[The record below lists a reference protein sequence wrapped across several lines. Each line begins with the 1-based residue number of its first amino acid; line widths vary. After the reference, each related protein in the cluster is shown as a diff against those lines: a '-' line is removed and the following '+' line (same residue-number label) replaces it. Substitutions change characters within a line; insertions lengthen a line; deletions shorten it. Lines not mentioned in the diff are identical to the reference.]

1 MDKQTGAKRTRR
13 RFPDEFKAGAVR
25 LVLDESRTV
34 GSVARELDLTAS
46 ALAHWVRHEETERS
60 KGRGQAS
67 DEMRVLVI
75 PNKKALGRGLLGQG
89 KKFSPRR
96 DSVRE
101 LVTERERET

>member
-46 ALAHWVRHEETERS
+46 ALA
-60 KGRGQAS
+60 Q
-67 DEMRVLVI
+67 
-75 PNKKALGRGLLGQG
+75 
-89 KKFSPRR
+89 
-96 DSVRE
+96 
-101 LVTERERET
+101 